1 MQYGVW
7 GLIDLSHCS
16 KRSGEKISPELEL
29 TIIEERLMYPSLTP
43 IRIMEKLDLKCSRT
57 NVQKIYN
64 RWELAKFNEA
74 ISIRGVISRVQ
85 SMNDEPLIK
94 LSAKALF
101 PDLIQKLK
109 NERVDLV
116 ALELTQNSKPLKD
129 YKPKFPLAL
138 IIGNEKTG
146 VSPKILQLA
155 DKKIFIPMQGIKESL
170 NVSVAFGIALY
181 RLSNDF

>member
-1 MQYGVW
+1 MKKEIYVIAQNIRSLYNVGSIFRTCDAFDVNKLYLCGYTGYPPRKEISKTALGAEKNVVW
-7 GLIDLSHCS
+7 QHNW
-16 KRSGEKISPELEL
+16 
-29 TIIEERLMYPSLTP
+29 
-43 IRIMEKLDLKCSRT
+43 RT
-57 NVQKIYN
+57 V
-64 RWELAKFNEA
+64 
-74 ISIRGVISRVQ
+74 
-85 SMNDEPLIK
+85 
-94 LSAKALF
+94 
-101 PDLIQKLK
+101 DLIQKLK